1 MNPLCEKT
9 YFDKIVEIVVLL
21 LGAFMDIMLIINNA
35 SDIAWLI
42 FIIIFSAILVF
53 MAIDIIYWLFQPHI
67 LIYQYE
73 TGIVIHRKIKIEYT
87 LIKSIS
93 YKSYIV
99 RTGFRKYDKD
109 PYSGKI
115 YIKLKSGQIYKI
127 RNAFYPIGTVDVLSR
142 IKQQRKFR

>member
-1 MNPLCEKT
+1 
-9 YFDKIVEIVVLL
+9 
-21 LGAFMDIMLIINNA
+21 
-35 SDIAWLI
+35 
-42 FIIIFSAILVF
+42 
-53 MAIDIIYWLFQPHI
+53 MAIDVIYWLFQPHI

-87 LIKSIS
+87 LIESIS

-127 RNAFYPIGTVDVLSR
+127 RNASYPIETVDVLSR